1 MVENEAYVDVNV
13 FIYWLG
19 AHPEYGDRARGWVKK
34 IESSRGGY
42 STSALT
48 LYEVPVILS
57 GLTGGNLKDGCLI
70 SRVIESFTSLVG
82 LSITPLELL
91 DFSAAYRLMRD
102 YNLDLEDALH
112 LACAQ
117 KTGAKRI
124 VTNDE
129 VFKRTPLERVF

>member
-1 MVENEAYVDVNV
+1 V

-19 AHPEYGDRARGWVKK
+19 AHPEYGDRAHGWVKK
-34 IESSRGGY
+34 IESSQGGY

-57 GLTGGNLKDGCLI
+57 GLTGGNLKDESLI

-82 LSITPLELL
+82 LSIAPLELL
-91 DFSAAYRLMRD
+91 DFSTAYRHMRE

-112 LACAQ
+112 LTCAQ
-117 KTGAKRI
+117 KTGARRI
-124 VTNDE
+124 ITNDE
-129 VFKRTPLERVF
+129 DFNRTPLERVF

>member
-19 AHPEYGDRARGWVKK
+19 AHPEFGDRAHEWLKK
-34 IESSRGGY
+34 IESSQSGY

-57 GLTGGNLKDGCLI
+57 GLTGSNLKDECLI

-91 DFSAAYRLMRD
+91 DFSTAYRLMRD

-112 LACAQ
+112 LASAE

-129 VFKRTPLERVF
+129 DFERTPLEKVF

>member
-1 MVENEAYVDVNV
+1 VENEAYVDVNM

-19 AHPEYGDRARGWVKK
+19 AHPEYGDKAREWVKK
-34 IESSRGGY
+34 IESSQGGY

-57 GLTGGNLKDGCLI
+57 GLTGGNLKDESLI
-70 SRVIESFTSLVG
+70 SKVVESFTALVG

-91 DFSAAYRLMRD
+91 DFSTAYRHMRD

-112 LACAQ
+112 LASAE
-117 KTGAKRI
+117 KTGAERI
-124 VTNDE
+124 ITNDE
-129 VFKRTPLERVF
+129 DFNSTPLERVF